1 MNPGSKCMLLIV
13 NSLDN
18 KQGQKVRVLVQSYL
32 DLLFDNTDLLFV
44 HVYISVLMK
53 QFQSYFSITD
63 IH

>member
-32 DLLFDNTDLLFV
+32 DVLFGSTDLLFV
-44 HVYISVLMK
+44 HIYISVLTK